1 MNISLL
7 KDYFLSDNINFNL
20 YAVYIIKNYY
30 EINDAKKNIVAL
42 EFLKSQMTKENLL
55 ILTSLLNKNDK
66 KLSYTILYILINISY
81 LSNGETLFTSDENIC
96 CNIATFLGNNRYDSQ
111 LLDCGIFLI
120 YNITINKEV
129 CEIFNKYKITEFYSE
144 IYERNLLDKEFMR
157 KIMTSITN
165 IIHFEMD
172 KPKKLIDKSIFM
184 PCIKIIATQLK
195 PELPPDLIHRYIFRI
210 YELSN
215 LSDLNISYEIFN
227 SKIHK
232 EFMSLYPKL
241 DEKRELLKKNLENII
256 STKQQIEEKNIEK
269 IQKDID
275 YYQSCCLL
283 ILKIFGKVMFN
294 DGGILTQTLINSGFP
309 ELVYDLIHSH
319 DIKVIKNVCFCL
331 SNICAGTYGQIAY
344 FFRNNTLYDLL
355 TVCKNIYEAIEL
367 TKVQD
372 EYYGQLKDTL
382 REIIY
387 VFVQTISNSLTEK
400 TVPFVKCNDFFIAK
414 ILVKGLELYNG
425 KDEDIIFVIF
435 EGIKKLYILNY
446 EFDGKIID
454 IMEKYGLKEILEKIM
469 INKKLKTS
477 EDAEELYD
485 ALFGIL

>member
-1 MNISLL
+1 MSW
-7 KDYFLSDNINFNL
+7 
-20 YAVYIIKNYY
+20 
-30 EINDAKKNIVAL
+30 IV
-42 EFLKSQMTKENLL
+42 
-55 ILTSLLNKNDK
+55 
-66 KLSYTILYILINISY
+66 
-81 LSNGETLFTSDENIC
+81 
-96 CNIATFLGNNRYDSQ
+96 
-111 LLDCGIFLI
+111 
-120 YNITINKEV
+120 
-129 CEIFNKYKITEFYSE
+129 
-144 IYERNLLDKEFMR
+144 
-157 KIMTSITN
+157 
-165 IIHFEMD
+165 
-172 KPKKLIDKSIFM
+172 
-184 PCIKIIATQLK
+184 
-195 PELPPDLIHRYIFRI
+195 
-210 YELSN
+210 
-215 LSDLNISYEIFN
+215 
-227 SKIHK
+227 
-232 EFMSLYPKL
+232 
-241 DEKRELLKKNLENII
+241 
-256 STKQQIEEKNIEK
+256 
-269 IQKDID
+269 
-275 YYQSCCLL
+275 
-283 ILKIFGKVMFN
+283 
-294 DGGILTQTLINSGFP
+294 
-309 ELVYDLIHSH
+309 
-319 DIKVIKNVCFCL
+319 NVCFCL

-485 ALFGIL
+485 ALFGILWN